1 MDNGIVVYRSRR
13 EQLADQ
19 FWMSDDG
26 QDALMV
32 ILLFM
37 VGAGLTLF
45 LTEKAKE
52 RRRRQQRPWPFS
64 QRTF

>member
-32 ILLFM
+32 ILLIM
-37 VGAGLTLF
+37 VTFGLAIVIG
-45 LTEKAKE
+45 EQVK
-52 RRRRQQRPWPFS
+52 RRRIRQGTRWP
-64 QRTF
+64 RYW